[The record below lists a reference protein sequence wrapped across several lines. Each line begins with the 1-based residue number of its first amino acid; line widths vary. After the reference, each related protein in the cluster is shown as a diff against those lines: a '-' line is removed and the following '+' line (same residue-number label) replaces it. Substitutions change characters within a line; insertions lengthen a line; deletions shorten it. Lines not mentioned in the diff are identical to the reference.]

1 MTMVGHASYPAFGDG
16 PLPACLSPRI
26 VGGLLRRKL
35 GYRGVIVTSDLTMG
49 AVTGIGLD
57 PGRFLQA
64 FEAGNDML
72 LFSQTT
78 PLAEEGF
85 RLLVRAA
92 RGSAALRSRLDRS
105 VERILTLKER
115 LAHPPLRYR
124 PQMKARIARQIL
136 RLREAVEAPAAMSH
150 SVKA

>member
-1 MTMVGHASYPAFGDG
+1 
-16 PLPACLSPRI
+16 
-26 VGGLLRRKL
+26 
-35 GYRGVIVTSDLTMG
+35 
-49 AVTGIGLD
+49 
-57 PGRFLQA
+57 
-64 FEAGNDML
+64 
-72 LFSQTT
+72 
-78 PLAEEGF
+78 
-85 RLLVRAA
+85 
-92 RGSAALRSRLDRS
+92 